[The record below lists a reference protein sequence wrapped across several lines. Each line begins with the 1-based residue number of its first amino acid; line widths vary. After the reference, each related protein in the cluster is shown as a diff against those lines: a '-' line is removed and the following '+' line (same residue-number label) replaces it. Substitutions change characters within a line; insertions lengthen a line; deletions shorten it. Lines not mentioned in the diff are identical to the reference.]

1 MLKNIWM
8 NKKQRKM
15 MGFSTVVIIV
25 FIISLSFL
33 LTQKGKDIVNTE
45 VNNYLH
51 EISQQTS
58 YKVTQRV
65 ETNFSYLATL
75 SNSLAYL
82 DESAYEAYLYDA
94 FHRSLRY
101 GFYVHATLPS
111 FDEKGA
117 VYAVPY
123 KGKDNNI
130 SAIVG

>member
-1 MLKNIWM
+1 
-8 NKKQRKM
+8 M

-75 SNSLAYL
+75 SN
-82 DESAYEAYLYDA
+82 A
-94 FHRSLRY
+94 FEWIGTVDHKGMLKVKNHPLKDVSQLTCVAKAMH
-101 GFYVHATLPS
+101 GQVSVSDKLLKI

>member
-94 FHRSLRY
+94 K
-101 GFYVHATLPS
+101 GEEPS
-111 FDEKGA
+111 FKRCISTNLCSKS
-117 VYAVPY
+117 YAWASEC
-123 KGKDNNI
+123 KR
-130 SAIVG
+130 

>member
-1 MLKNIWM
+1 
-8 NKKQRKM
+8 M

-94 FHRSLRY
+94 YEGGAFEWIGTVDHKGMLK
-101 GFYVHATLPS
+101 GEEPS
-111 FDEKGA
+111 FKRCISTNLCSKS
-117 VYAVPY
+117 YAWASEC
-123 KGKDNNI
+123 KR
-130 SAIVG
+130 

>member
-1 MLKNIWM
+1 
-8 NKKQRKM
+8 M

-94 FHRSLRY
+94 YEGGAFEWIGTVDH
-101 GFYVHATLPS
+101 
-111 FDEKGA
+111 KGMLK
-117 VYAVPY
+117 VKNHPLKMYL
-123 KGKDNNI
+123 N
-130 SAIVG
+130 

>member
-1 MLKNIWM
+1 
-8 NKKQRKM
+8 M

-82 DESAYEAYLYDA
+82 DESAMKRIFMMLMKVELLNGLALLII
-94 FHRSLRY
+94 R
-101 GFYVHATLPS
+101 
-111 FDEKGA
+111 EC
-117 VYAVPY
+117 
-123 KGKDNNI
+123 
-130 SAIVG
+130 